1 MNYWFEPRT
10 RAASVLAGIAMC
22 FAAAAAVAQP
32 TAMPITVLG
41 NGDAAVNSRPG
52 ALPAYPGRY
61 GTTSATE
68 PNPPSQFLQTQ
79 YEVPQ
84 PWPAAPP
91 EQQPP
96 VMQPAPVICPPP
108 GSYDMPPSELS
119 QPAGW
124 CAPWTW
130 QVLPDGLMYKNYL
143 ASNEEARLGT
153 ELYHSKQIG
162 WTWDSNLGGHV
173 AIIRYGTQD
182 AAWPEGW
189 QLDAEGVALVR
200 LDSDRSIVDS
210 DFRFGFPLTWR
221 EGPWEFK
228 FGYYH
233 LSSHLGDIYIEDH
246 PGIERI
252 NYKREQ
258 LVMGLAYRPVPSLR
272 FYSEANWA
280 FNEDGGSQPWEFQF
294 GIDYSPVQPNGIW
307 GAPFAAINTKLME
320 DLNYS
325 GNFTFEAGWQWRG
338 CTGHTLRTGLEYF
351 NGYSYERQFYNQWQ
365 SFLGAGLWYDY

>member
-1 MNYWFEPRT
+1 MIACFESKT
-10 RAASVLAGIAMC
+10 IAAVLLAGLSWSV
-22 FAAAAAVAQP
+22 AAALCHAQP
-32 TAMPITVLG
+32 SAMPITVLD
-41 NGDAAVNSRPG
+41 NGDNRIVPASAMMEPDSPG
-52 ALPAYPGRY
+52 
-61 GTTSATE
+61 
-68 PNPPSQFLQTQ
+68 QFLQAQ
-79 YEVPQ
+79 YEVAQ
-84 PWPAAPP
+84 PGPMAPP
-91 EQQPP
+91 MQQPP
-96 VMQPAPVICPPP
+96 VVQPAPMMGPPP
-108 GSYDMPPSELS
+108 GSFDMPPTELQ

-124 CAPWTW
+124 ETPWTW

-153 ELYHSKQIG
+153 ELYHSRQLG
-162 WTWDSNLGGHV
+162 WMWDSNLGAHV
-173 AIIRYGTQD
+173 GIIRYGTQD

-233 LSSHLGDIYIEDH
+233 LSSHLGDIYIENH

-258 LVMGLAYRPVPSLR
+258 LVMGLAYRPIPSLR

-280 FNEDGGSQPWEFQF
+280 FNENGGSRPWEFQF
-294 GIDYSPVQPNGIW
+294 GIDYSPVQPSGFW
-307 GAPFAAINTKLME
+307 GAPFAAFNTKLMQ
-320 DLNYS
+320 DVNYS
-325 GNFTFEAGWQWRG
+325 GNFTVEAGWQWRG
-338 CTGHTLRTGLEYF
+338 PTGHTLRTGLEYF
-351 NGYSYERQFYNQWQ
+351 NGYAYERQFYNDWQ
-365 SFLGAGLWYDY
+365 SFIGAGLWYDF